1 MKTYSVKEASEL
13 IGISTRAVQKRCFK
27 DNIRKKSNRYL
38 ITDEHIDTWTK
49 ERVAN
54 ELKTLRYAENEL
66 HDDVVRRIEDLKNE
80 NASLKIEVKELKS
93 NVNKEISVN
102 NEQLD
107 LEVQSLQIENASL
120 KEKLKQYDITDD
132 QRIEVFTNKEYQ
144 ILETRL
150 QEWYSLQKE
159 IQHQEQLFD
168 VEKKSLNEILEHY
181 KTQFEYQKTQSDKI
195 LQMHQKLIDTIEKQ
209 SAITIQRNIIE
220 AKDKQIIDSDLKQR
234 K

>member
-1 MKTYSVKEASEL
+1 MKTYSVKEASDL

-66 HDDVVRRIEDLKNE
+66 HDEVVRKIEDLKNE
-80 NASLKIEVKELKS
+80 NASLKIRLNNKDSES
-93 NVNKEISVN
+93 NQ
-102 NEQLD
+102 QLD
-107 LEVQSLQIENASL
+107 LEIQSLQIENASL
-120 KEKLKQYDITDD
+120 KEKLKEYDITED

-150 QEWYSLQKE
+150 QEWYSLQKD
-159 IQHQEQLFD
+159 IQHQEQIFN

-181 KTQFEYQKTQSDKI
+181 KSQFEYQKTQSDKI

-209 SAITIQRNIIE
+209 SAIAIQRNIIE
-220 AKDKQIIDSDLKQR
+220 AKDKQIINSDLKQ
-234 K
+234 KK